1 MLKYIMEVSEKS
13 KEGRNIFTA
22 WISKRTADK
31 RKITAENQAVAVK
44 YVYSFIVKVIFTH
57 TDILE

>member
-1 MLKYIMEVSEKS
+1 MEVSEKS
-13 KEGRNIFTA
+13 KESWNIFA
-22 WISKRTADK
+22 ARISKRPADK
-31 RKITAENQAVAVK
+31 CKITAENQAVAVK